1 MRISQRYNNVSQN
14 LSYTDFI
21 RNDKGELVHKNQH
34 VLINRP
40 MTDEML
46 DSYSTKGI
54 R

>member
-1 MRISQRYNNVSQN
+1 MRISQLYNNVSQN

-21 RNDKGELVHKNQH
+21 RNGKGELVHKDSH

-40 MTDEML
+40 MTKEML
-46 DSYSTKGI
+46 DSFSSKGV